1 MYKGVESLPQ
11 TQIFYIPLSLQQ
23 NVEDLRYFK
32 LRLSDLKEFRVW
44 TIKGCIAR
52 YSCKKFRVCGKNSI
66 NSKIE

>member
-44 TIKGCIAR
+44 TIKGCIAIVVR
-52 YSCKKFRVCGKNSI
+52 NSEFVA
-66 NSKIE
+66 KTQ

>member
-32 LRLSDLKEFRVW
+32 LRLSEFEQ
-44 TIKGCIAR
+44 
-52 YSCKKFRVCGKNSI
+52 
-66 NSKIE
+66 SKVA